1 MAKPT
6 KRRIE
11 PGDPTTGSAR
21 SGNPKVAAAAAARK
35 AEGLPTDEARTTSS
49 RYTPRVIDKKDLPS
63 PMWVPVLMFTFFG
76 VGVLAIFLNYTGV
89 LPSSP
94 NTWYLVVGLV
104 AILGGIVTATQYR

>member
-1 MAKPT
+1 VAKPT

-11 PGDPTTGSAR
+11 PGDPTTGTVR

-35 AEGLPTDEARTTSS
+35 AEGLPTDDTRSSTS

-63 PMWVPVLMFTFFG
+63 PPWVPIVMFALFA

>member
-1 MAKPT
+1 VAKPT